1 MEEVS
6 IFHRYLCWSMADL
19 GVGFPGGSGICLQ
32 CRGPRFNLWVGKI
45 PWRREWLPTLL
56 FLPEKSHGQS
66 SLVGYS
72 PWGHKESDMTE
83 QLSLLL
89 HVLLQSCDSA
99 NRDKSPIQRV
109 PGIGLSSTLLRSR

>member
-1 MEEVS
+1 MTQTVKNLPAKQETQLQS
-6 IFHRYLCWSMADL
+6 L
-19 GVGFPGGSGICLQ
+19 G
-32 CRGPRFNLWVGKI
+32 WDD

-109 PGIGLSSTLLRSR
+109 PGIGLS